1 MKYDFPAADL
11 TRIEARLAALRV
23 SVPCPLPSGA
33 ISTIIYTG
41 GARGAPPRC
50 ALNSWINFLPVRD
63 RFNSRSKARYRTI
76 AQPSDI
82 ANDKLWRNRSL
93 RPLFF
98 SSSPSFFFPACGTH
112 RSLRRACTTTP
123 SHHHFSSFNIFPIIR
138 SVWRVSIVSFLCN
151 PISNKRYLLRNFRRI
166 LNENSEPPNFQS
178 WIKDNST
185 KGSISIKFL
194 NIYIFSSL
202 PVAQIAA
209 SSITTPSHHHFS
221 SFNIFS
227 IIQNAWRVSIV
238 SFLCNPISNRR
249 YLLRN
254 FRRILELWVLQFQ
267 RLD

>member
-151 PISNKRYLLRNFRRI
+151 PISFAQFL
-166 LNENSEPPNFQS
+166 
-178 WIKDNST
+178 KDSGT
-185 KGSISIKFL
+185 LS
-194 NIYIFSSL
+194 
-202 PVAQIAA
+202 P
-209 SSITTPSHHHFS
+209 
-221 SFNIFS
+221 
-227 IIQNAWRVSIV
+227 
-238 SFLCNPISNRR
+238 PISKIG
-249 YLLRN
+249 LKIIGQKGQSQSN
-254 FRRILELWVLQFQ
+254 F
-267 RLD
+267 

>member
-11 TRIEARLAALRV
+11 TRTEARLAALRV

-112 RSLRRACTTTP
+112 RSLRRACTTTS
-123 SHHHFSSFNIFPIIR
+123 SHHHFSSFNIFSIK
-138 SVWRVSIVSFLCN
+138 RVTCFNRFFSLQSDIFCA
-151 PISNKRYLLRNFRRI
+151 IF
-166 LNENSEPPNFQS
+166 EGFWNSESSNFKD
-178 WIKDNST
+178 WIKDNWT

-202 PVAQIAA
+202 PVAQITA
-209 SSITTPSHHHFS
+209 SSTTTPSHHHFS
-221 SFNIFS
+221 SFNIFPIIRS
-227 IIQNAWRVSIV
+227 IWRISIV
-238 SFLCNPISNRR
+238 SFLCNSISNRR

-254 FRRILELWVLQFQ
+254 FRKILELWVLQFP